1 MKKCLFA
8 GVITCLLIAG
18 CSNKEDGKDSKVA
31 LIKTTDPPPIELVD
45 NPETESFG
53 HAIKKE
59 LAKKKELY
67 DVAVIQSKEETL
79 VVYKV
84 KHLHRFKMK
93 KIEKDMEKYLEDK
106 YHDEDFVLS
115 SDYKIFLETVR
126 LKEKIQNESIS
137 KKEAEKEFK
146 DIIELQKEKT

>member
-1 MKKCLFA
+1 MKNYLLA
-8 GVITCLLIAG
+8 GIISLLMIAG
-18 CSNKEDGKDSKVA
+18 CSNKEDGEESKIA
-31 LIKTTDPPPIELVD
+31 LLKTTNPEPVELVD
-45 NPETESFG
+45 HPETESFG

-67 DVAVIQSKEETL
+67 DVAVIQSKEQTL

-84 KHLHRFKMK
+84 KHLQRFKMK
-93 KIEKDMEKYLEDK
+93 KIEKDMEKLLEDK
-106 YHDEDFVLS
+106 HPGEDFILS

-126 LKEKIQNESIS
+126 LKEQIQEKTIS

>member
-8 GVITCLLIAG
+8 GIFTCLLIAG

-31 LIKTTDPPPIELVD
+31 LLKTTDPPPIELVD

-84 KHLHRFKMK
+84 KHLQRFKMK
-93 KIEKDMEKYLEDK
+93 KIEKDMEKYLEGK
-106 YHDEDFVLS
+106 YPDEDFVLS

-126 LKEKIQNESIS
+126 LKEKIQHKSIS